1 MPLYQDEGVVL
12 RTAKLGEADRI
23 LTLLTRDH
31 GKVRAVAKGVR
42 RTKSR
47 FGGRLEPF
55 MRVALLIAEGRS
67 LDVVSQAESI
77 AAYAGPICA
86 DFQAYTA
93 ANVICETADNLVAT
107 EKEPAVAQ
115 YRLVLGA
122 LNALAKHAHE
132 PSTIGDSYVLR
143 ALAIAGWTPRLRVCV
158 VCGEPISSTLSWYF
172 SIPAGGLMCAADH
185 TPESEAV
192 SWDAICRLSALVDG
206 DWGELDGVP
215 AAASIPTGNPPN
227 SGRMGRILSGAADSF
242 HALARL
248 AGMAFENVDYKSL
261 DIPAAPFSDPSI
273 IPDFPKNK
281 VPRHV
286 GVIMDGNGR
295 WAQQRGLIRTDGHQA
310 AEPVVF
316 DTIAGAIEA
325 GVRYLSL
332 YTFSTENW
340 KRSPQ
345 EVRFLMGFSRD
356 IIHRRVDQ
364 MNEWGV
370 RVRLVGPPAEAVE
383 VRDRRA
389 GSGTGEDEEQQ
400 DHRCGVLPELWW
412 SRRNRGRVRSDC
424 TRGS

>member
-93 ANVICETADNLVAT
+93 ANVICETADKLVAT

-158 VCGEPISSTLSWYF
+158 VLRRADFVHAVLVF
-172 SIPAGGLMCAADH
+172 SIPAGGLIVRRRPY
-185 TPESEAV
+185 PESEAV
-192 SWDAICRLSALVDG
+192 SLGCDLAGFRRLVDG
-206 DWGELDGVP
+206 DLGGAGRCSGGRSIQRETHQIVEEWGEYYLERPIRSMRLLD
-215 AAASIPTGNPPN
+215 
-227 SGRMGRILSGAADSF
+227 
-242 HALARL
+242 
-248 AGMAFENVDYKSL
+248 
-261 DIPAAPFSDPSI
+261 
-273 IPDFPKNK
+273 
-281 VPRHV
+281 
-286 GVIMDGNGR
+286 
-295 WAQQRGLIRTDGHQA
+295 
-310 AEPVVF
+310 
-316 DTIAGAIEA
+316 
-325 GVRYLSL
+325 
-332 YTFSTENW
+332 
-340 KRSPQ
+340 
-345 EVRFLMGFSRD
+345 
-356 IIHRRVDQ
+356 
-364 MNEWGV
+364 
-370 RVRLVGPPAEAVE
+370 
-383 VRDRRA
+383 
-389 GSGTGEDEEQQ
+389 
-400 DHRCGVLPELWW
+400 
-412 SRRNRGRVRSDC
+412 
-424 TRGS
+424 

>member
-93 ANVICETADNLVAT
+93 ANVICETADKLVAT

-122 LNALAKHAHE
+122 LNALAKHAHD
-132 PSTIGDSYVLR
+132 SSAIGDSYVLR

-172 SIPAGGLMCAADH
+172 SISAGGLMCAADH

-192 SWDAICRLSALVDG
+192 SWDAICRLSALGDG

-215 AAASIPTGNPPN
+215 AAASI
-227 SGRMGRILSGAADSF
+227 
-242 HALARL
+242 
-248 AGMAFENVDYKSL
+248 
-261 DIPAAPFSDPSI
+261 
-273 IPDFPKNK
+273 
-281 VPRHV
+281 
-286 GVIMDGNGR
+286 
-295 WAQQRGLIRTDGHQA
+295 QRETHQIV
-310 AEPVVF
+310 E
-316 DTIAGAIEA
+316 
-325 GVRYLSL
+325 
-332 YTFSTENW
+332 
-340 KRSPQ
+340 
-345 EVRFLMGFSRD
+345 
-356 IIHRRVDQ
+356 
-364 MNEWGV
+364 EWGEYYLE
-370 RVRLVGPPAEAVE
+370 RPIRSMRLL
-383 VRDRRA
+383 D
-389 GSGTGEDEEQQ
+389 
-400 DHRCGVLPELWW
+400 
-412 SRRNRGRVRSDC
+412 
-424 TRGS
+424 